1 MSKRNKSGMAHS
13 SSAASLGAVSLEPL
27 PSKMIPKYLGT
38 GSLTK
43 RRYLSQ
49 STGNLHGL
57 AAEDYTRTNW
67 PMPKMFGHEK
77 YAYSLIDIEDE
88 RYVKE
93 CAKMSKKMVRLM
105 YDQQIIDLEWRKT
118 YKRLL
123 DAEFRRST
131 LPKDCK
137 EKTMGILN
145 AEVKEAMTY
154 LLELQDQR
162 DMYDSC
168 LQDISTRC
176 SGIKNTIKKET
187 DLEDLR
193 HEMSQRTKDRIEGE
207 DPFWKTKFNTR
218 SPKSHRADAW
228 LQNLD

>member
-1 MSKRNKSGMAHS
+1 MTGKHKKKSAKS
-13 SSAASLGAVSLEPL
+13 QSPRELS
-27 PSKMIPKYLGT
+27 PSQHIPRYLGT
-38 GSLTK
+38 ISLNK

-57 AAEDYTRTNW
+57 QADDYSRLNW

-88 RYVKE
+88 RYIEE
-93 CAKMSKKMVRLM
+93 CAKMSKKMIRLT

-118 YKRLL
+118 YKKLL
-123 DAEFRRST
+123 DAEHRKST
-131 LPKDCK
+131 LPEDCK
-137 EKTMGILN
+137 TKTTELLTS
-145 AEVKEAMTY
+145 EVNGAMKY

-168 LQDISTRC
+168 IQDIWSRC
-176 SGIKNTIKKET
+176 NMIKQTIKKET

-193 HEMSQRTKDRIEGE
+193 HEMSQRTKDRIEQE
-207 DPFWKTKFNTR
+207 DAFWKTKFNTR
-218 SPKSHRADAW
+218 SPKSRRPSRDW
-228 LQNLD
+228 LRNLE